1 MLSKEEIHN
10 CLSEVMKILAIANID
25 REDKK
30 LGQYVCDLQKVEN
43 YIDKLEADKQ
53 KLIEKLEEEV
63 TTDNIKAEM
72 TKTEKILYR
81 DIIQEVIEQTVKVVN
96 EYRKEILKLAK
107 GEKE

>member
-53 KLIEKLEEEV
+53 KLIKKLEEDKMKEFDDY
-63 TTDNIKAEM
+63 TICLIESYL
-72 TKTEKILYR
+72 KIL
-81 DIIQEVIEQTVKVVN
+81 
-96 EYRKEILKLAK
+96 K
-107 GEKE
+107 GERDVK